1 MINAFYFISKTAA
14 KTEFSQENGC
24 INGEH
29 IPIKQPDENNHTN
42 YCYKTRY
49 SLNFQLICDK
59 MVKFVDVEVK
69 WPGSVHD
76 VKIVK
81 YQVMLINKF

>member
-69 WPGSVHD
+69 
-76 VKIVK
+76 
-81 YQVMLINKF
+81 